1 MALQGPL
8 IPIVL
13 IPRFTSYFNTAGSRD
28 FPSVA
33 LDVSAYVGG
42 DVVIWCGPLLGTSSP
57 TITVTAQDSEDG
69 QNWSNLA
76 TGGAGS
82 TSAVMSL
89 TLTRRW
95 LRVLVTITGTNAA
108 ITCWCAGSLE
118 QRVA

>member
-13 IPRFTSYFNTAGSRD
+13 IPRFTSYFNVSGSRD

-42 DVVIWCGPLLGTSSP
+42 DIVLWCGPLLGTSSP
-57 TITVTAQDSEDG
+57 TIAVTVQDSEDAL
-69 QNWSNLA
+69 NWSTIG
-76 TGGAGS
+76 TGGASS
-82 TSAVMSL
+82 TSGVISL

-118 QRVA
+118 RR